1 MMSTKAESRYKRNA
15 SNNAGGNPT
24 RNFSLRHKTFS
35 ALNYAQDF
43 GPTGKESLKRL
54 KRIRPRIR
62 NSQATDSRKVE
73 LSLVSS
79 FIPSSELSTMS
90 FPSVQTVTKNDEFVK
105 RDWIENF
112 RPVWQRTIRSELT
125 QDKASRDY
133 MSCYLLSF

>member
-24 RNFSLRHKTFS
+24 RNFSLQHKTFS

-62 NSQATDSRKVE
+62 NS
-73 LSLVSS
+73 
-79 FIPSSELSTMS
+79 
-90 FPSVQTVTKNDEFVK
+90 
-105 RDWIENF
+105 
-112 RPVWQRTIRSELT
+112 
-125 QDKASRDY
+125 
-133 MSCYLLSF
+133 